1 MLFRSASSR
10 LPEVE
15 AGWAQ
20 LLVLDKTKV
29 DPSNTDTAKGMVPV
43 ANPEG
48 LTLHHVFENGD
59 IAFTREG
66 KWWRAMVVE
75 EKEGDNRVRD
85 TWATRRPALTI
96 LRSARCVLF
105 TTDNVS
111 MSCSPRAPVRPL

>member
-1 MLFRSASSR
+1 MLFRS
-10 LPEVE
+10 E

-75 EKEGDNRVRD
+75 EKEGDSRVSD
-85 TWATRRPALTI
+85 TLGDAATCA
-96 LRSARCVLF
+96 
-105 TTDNVS
+105 
-111 MSCSPRAPVRPL
+111 